1 MRLRTLNSGARRP
14 RTANDRLTAYW
25 REMEGMN
32 EIEARQ
38 PLI

>member
-14 RTANDRLTAYW
+14 RTANDRLS
-25 REMEGMN
+25 EMEGMN
-32 EIEARQ
+32 EIVARQ